1 MKKQELKEHI
11 SKLIEKNGEWT
22 MFADGF
28 DEAILGVDA
37 SNSKVIYSVAKCYQ
51 VLTERDGMS
60 QEEAEEFFA
69 FKVLGSYMG
78 EKTPIWCFDI
88 F

>member
-1 MKKQELKEHI
+1 MEKQELKEHI
-11 SKLIEKNGEWT
+11 SDLVQENGEWT

-37 SNSKVIYSVAKCYQ
+37 SNSRVIYSVAKCYQ
-51 VLTERDGMS
+51 VLIERDGMS
-60 QEEAEEFFA
+60 QDEAEEFFA
-69 FKVLGSYMG
+69 FNVLGSYMG
-78 EKTPIWCFDI
+78 EKTPIWCYDI